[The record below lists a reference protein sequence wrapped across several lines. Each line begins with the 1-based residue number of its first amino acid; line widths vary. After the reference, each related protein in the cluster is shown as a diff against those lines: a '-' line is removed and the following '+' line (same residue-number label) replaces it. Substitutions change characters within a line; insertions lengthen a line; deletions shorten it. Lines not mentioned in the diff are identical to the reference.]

1 MKKIL
6 ALLLCAVMLV
16 PFGSLFVSAAPKTE
30 SAFADGENSL
40 LVFVTG
46 IGQSWSYLFDE
57 SYLADD
63 AFESGSLQ
71 DYENYAPLIAQGDYI
86 TRWNMVND
94 VGANLKDLATV
105 KSALK
110 VFFKLILSVFTRKN
124 TVDDS
129 DADALLEQLFRYNLL
144 DENGQ
149 TAPSV
154 VLARFP
160 MPLSEYPGVTNED
173 GEFVSEPK
181 ELFYDTI
188 PCEDICRENLGED
201 FEDYVYCYNY
211 SPFSYLSRNA
221 EDLHSFIETILAEN
235 KVGANK
241 VVLIPMSMGASVVS
255 AYLYKYPD
263 PAQNHVRRV
272 VSIVGCWQG
281 STVMYDLVTQT
292 YADNSAEL
300 FYNDIFGELAGE
312 PTGYLLNILL
322 RLFPKAGLRGFI
334 DTALKSFSQNLILGA
349 PSLIA
354 LVPPD
359 VYQEVRPM
367 IVSDRIKKEAD
378 LYYDAQITL
387 KDRIQALESQ
397 GVTFSFISG
406 YGLPYGG
413 VTSDYSVFGF
423 LQHASRTNSD
433 EIINIDSTA
442 PGTSYVPYNRQ
453 FADEAGRELSPDK
466 SIDISTTWNKDSSW
480 FFYKQKH
487 ELQYNNTAIRLAIS
501 LALGRIKT
509 VGDCSDP
516 NCAYYFP
523 QFNGARDVF
532 ALTTEYI
539 PALEAYL
546 ANGNTLTPEQQSL
559 YDDVKA
565 MLSSTVNN
573 EEADN
578 ALIDRFVQ
586 MLTEVG
592 AYEDAS
598 NKHSVFYSY
607 VTDALKNVN
616 DLTYKVFGA
625 KGFLDQP
632 LSLPDVLNLSP
643 LKVK

>member
-1 MKKIL
+1 MKKLL

-16 PFGSLFVSAAPKTE
+16 PFCTLTVTVTAAPTLNE
-30 SAFADGENSL
+30 AFADGENSL
-40 LVFVTG
+40 IVFVTG
-46 IGQSWSYLFDE
+46 IGQSWSYLFDS
-57 SYLADD
+57 SYLAED
-63 AFESGSLQ
+63 AFESGDLH
-71 DYENYAPLIAQGDYI
+71 DYENYAPLIAEGKYI

-94 VGANLKDLATV
+94 IGSNLKDLETL
-105 KSALK
+105 KSVLK

-124 TVDDS
+124 SVGAG
-129 DADALLEQLFRYNLL
+129 DADSLMQKLFRYNLL

-149 TAPSV
+149 TSPAV
-154 VLARFP
+154 VLARYP
-160 MPLSEYPGVTNED
+160 MPLSEYPGVTNEN
-173 GEFVSEPK
+173 GEFESEPK
-181 ELFYDTI
+181 QLFYDTI

-221 EDLHSFIETILAEN
+221 EDLHTFIETILAEN
-235 KVGANK
+235 KVGAKK

-255 AYLYKYPD
+255 TYLYKYPD
-263 PAQNHVRRV
+263 ASDNHVRRV

-281 STVMYDLVTQT
+281 STVVYDLVTQT

-300 FYNDIFGELAGE
+300 FYNNIFGNYAGE
-312 PTGYLLNILL
+312 PLGYFLNIFM

-334 DTALKSFSQNLILGA
+334 DTSLHSFSQNLILGA

-359 VYQEVRPM
+359 VYKEVRPL
-367 IVSDRIKKEAD
+367 ILSDKIKAEAD

-387 KDRIQALESQ
+387 QERIRALEAQDVS
-397 GVTFSFISG
+397 FSFISG
-406 YGLPYGG
+406 YGLPYGA
-413 VTSDYSVFGF
+413 VTSDYAVFSF

-453 FADEAGRELSPDK
+453 FKDEAGRVLSPDK

-487 ELQYNNTAIRLAIS
+487 ELQYNNTAIRLAIA
-501 LALGRIKT
+501 LALGKIKT
-509 VGDCSDP
+509 VSDCADP
-516 NCAYYFP
+516 DGAYYFP

-546 ANGNTLTPEQQSL
+546 AEDNTLTPDQQAL
-559 YDDVKA
+559 YDEVQA
-565 MLSSTVNN
+565 MLKRTVND

-578 ALIDRFVQ
+578 ALIDRFYQ
-586 MLTEVG
+586 MLTELG
-592 AYEDAS
+592 IYKSETTAA
-598 NKHSVFYSY
+598 SVF
-607 VTDALKNVN
+607 TDYLTGALKDANDKVN
-616 DLTYKVFGA
+616 RIFGA
-625 KGFLDQP
+625 KGFLDFK
-632 LSLPDVLNLSP
+632 LFS
-643 LKVK
+643 